1 MSHNKE
7 YDNLVPSAI
16 FDVEDSDEIAEMYLD
31 MNFSNDIV
39 NPCMDC
45 GVEVDDLD
53 NEYCDKCW
61 NDWKAEFKKATGYEP
76 ELITI

>member
-16 FDVEDSDEIAEMYLD
+16 FDVEDSDEIAEMFLGMSFD
-31 MNFSNDIV
+31 NDII

-45 GVEVDDLD
+45 GVEVDNLD
-53 NEYCDKCW
+53 NDICDKCW
-61 NDWKAEFKKATGYEP
+61 KKHKAQLKKMKAS
-76 ELITI
+76 L